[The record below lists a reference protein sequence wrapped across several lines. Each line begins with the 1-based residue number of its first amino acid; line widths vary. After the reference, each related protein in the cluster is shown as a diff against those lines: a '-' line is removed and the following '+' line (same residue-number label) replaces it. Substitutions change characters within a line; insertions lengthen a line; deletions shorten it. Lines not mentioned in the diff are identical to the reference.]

1 MSNLERQ
8 KKNDINLYKEILVL
22 ILGLN
27 LKNFIDIIIY
37 ILENLSNEN
46 STKQKRETY
55 KLRFNNILNYME
67 ENNIEKTYMNILGG
81 LLSLL
86 LSKTSSR
93 QGSIKEK
100 KDFDF
105 CNERTKNINI
115 EKLPNTGKNSLRPT
129 EEGKLMKGSEYKEY
143 KKKNKINI
151 NNYKTI
157 DGKIVYNEETIG
169 YVFHKDCN
177 NNGGHQDNVFIEIK
191 SFLNWIKKYNDN
203 TKYFLLLINGN
214 KKAKIEDLI
223 SDKKVL
229 NLNKTLIMN
238 NDEWIIYANEN
249 FV

>member
-27 LKNFIDIIIY
+27 IKNFIDIIIY

-55 KLRFNNILNYME
+55 KLRINNILNYME
-67 ENNIEKTYMNILGG
+67 ENNIEKTYMNILVG

-115 EKLPNTGKNSLRPT
+115 EKLPNTGKNSLRPI

-143 KKKNKINI
+143 KK
-151 NNYKTI
+151 
-157 DGKIVYNEETIG
+157 
-169 YVFHKDCN
+169 
-177 NNGGHQDNVFIEIK
+177 IK
-191 SFLNWIKKYNDN
+191 
-203 TKYFLLLINGN
+203 
-214 KKAKIEDLI
+214 
-223 SDKKVL
+223 
-229 NLNKTLIMN
+229 
-238 NDEWIIYANEN
+238 
-249 FV
+249 